1 MTALFSA
8 RRRAD
13 ELASA
18 LDNPHRD
25 VDAELRELVGVVG
38 TLRRAVVDD
47 PAATPRADFAAD
59 LRARLM
65 AEAADVL
72 EPGSSLVL
80 PARPT
85 GRRERRLVAAAA
97 AFVLVGGTAG
107 MAAASSGALPG
118 DPLYPVKR
126 GIERAEAGLSVSKA
140 GKGRDLLHQASGRLT
155 EVEGLLAADRLG
167 GEPRVPAALDDFVSQ
182 AREGSGLLLDS
193 FRDDR
198 DPARVTDVRTFTAD
212 ALSDLEDLA
221 ATAPASVQ
229 PDLRAAAVALRD
241 IDVQASRLCDT
252 CAAGTPTL
260 DLPAVFLV
268 AAEADRALDRLD
280 AGALDNSH
288 PFVVPKSLVP
298 ADRGDDGTKAAAGDD
313 GQDGDGGTGGTPS
326 TPTLPGTPSLPGG
339 GGSGDSG
346 GSGGDG
352 DTGGDLTQPDGA
364 LEDTVDGVGDALDD
378 TVGSITDGLTG
389 AVETVLPDPIPDG
402 STGGLLP

>member
-167 GEPRVPAALDDFVSQ
+167 GEPRVPVALEDFVSQ

-198 DPARVTDVRTFTAD
+198 DPARVTDVRTFTAG
-212 ALSDLEDLA
+212 ALAELEDLA

-241 IDVQASRLCDT
+241 IDVRASRLCDT

-298 ADRGDDGTKAAAGDD
+298 AGRGDDGKRKPAAGDD
-313 GQDGDGGTGGTPS
+313 GQDGDGGGSAGGTPS
-326 TPTLPGTPSLPGG
+326 TPALPGTPSLPGG
-339 GGSGDSG
+339 GGSGG
-346 GSGGDG
+346 GGGG
-352 DTGGDLTQPDGA
+352 GTGGDLTSPDGA
-364 LEDTVDGVGDALDD
+364 LQDTVDGVGGALDD

-389 AVETVLPDPIPDG
+389 VVETVLPDPIPDG
-402 STGGLLP
+402 SADGLLP

>member
-38 TLRRAVVDD
+38 ALRRTVDD
-47 PAATPRADFAAD
+47 DPFATPRADFAAD

-65 AEAADVL
+65 AEAVDVM
-72 EPGSSLVL
+72 EPGAALVL
-80 PARPT
+80 PSRPT
-85 GRRERRLVAAAA
+85 GRRERRLVSAAAA
-97 AFVLVGGTAG
+97 VVLVGGTAG

-118 DPLYPVKR
+118 DTLYPVKR

-140 GKGRDLLHQASGRLT
+140 GKGRALLQQASGRLT
-155 EVEGLLAADRLG
+155 EVQGLLAERRPGD
-167 GEPRVPAALDDFVSQ
+167 EPRVPAALDDFVTQ
-182 AREGSGLLLDS
+182 AQEGSGLLMDS
-193 FRDDR
+193 FREDR
-198 DPARVTDVRTFTAD
+198 DPARVTDVRAFTAD
-212 ALSDLEDLA
+212 ALADLEDLA

-229 PDLRAAAVALRD
+229 PELRAAAIALRD
-241 IDVQASRLCDT
+241 IDLQASRLCDS

-260 DLPAVFLV
+260 DLPAVFLA
-268 AAEADRALDRLD
+268 AAEADRALEGLD

-298 ADRGDDGTKAAAGDD
+298 AGRGDGREKKPAAGD
-313 GQDGDGGTGGTPS
+313 GQDGDGQNDGGGIGGTPS
-326 TPTLPGTPSLPGG
+326 TPGLPGTPSLPGG
-339 GGSGDSG
+339 GTG
-346 GSGGDG
+346 GGG
-352 DTGGDLTQPDGA
+352 DTGGGPTSPGGT
-364 LEDTVDGVGDALDD
+364 LEDTVDGVGGTLDD

-389 AVETVLPDPIPDG
+389 VVETVLPDPLGDG

>member
-38 TLRRAVVDD
+38 TLRRAVDDD
-47 PAATPRADFAAD
+47 PDATPRADFAAD

-72 EPGSSLVL
+72 EPGSPLVL
-80 PARPT
+80 PPRPV

-97 AFVLVGGTAG
+97 AVVLVGGTAG

-118 DPLYPVKR
+118 DALYPVKR
-126 GIERAEAGLSVSKA
+126 GIERAEAGLSASKA

-155 EVEGLLAADRLG
+155 EVHGLLAADRLG
-167 GEPRVPAALDDFVSQ
+167 GEPRVPLALDDFVTQSRQ
-182 AREGSGLLLDS
+182 GAGLLMES

-198 DPARVTDVRTFTAD
+198 DPAQVTDVRTFTAD
-212 ALSDLEDLA
+212 ALDDLA
-221 ATAPASVQ
+221 DLATTAPASVQ
-229 PDLRAAAVALRD
+229 PDLRDAALALRD
-241 IDVQASRLCDT
+241 IDLRASQLCDT

-260 DLPAVFLV
+260 DLPPVFLA
-268 AAEADRALDRLD
+268 AAEADRALDGVD

-298 ADRGDDGTKAAAGDD
+298 AGRGDDGETKPAAGDD
-313 GQDGDGGTGGTPS
+313 GQHGGGSGDAGDTGAPLPG
-326 TPTLPGTPSLPGG
+326 TPTLPGDGG
-339 GGSGDSG
+339 GGG
-346 GSGGDG
+346 GGGTGDG
-352 DTGGDLTQPDGA
+352 DVTSPGGT
-364 LEDTVDGVGDALDD
+364 LEDGVDGVDG

-389 AVETVLPDPIPDG
+389 VVETILPDPTTGG

>member
-38 TLRRAVVDD
+38 TLRRAVDDD
-47 PAATPRADFAAD
+47 PFATPRADFAAD

-65 AEAADVL
+65 AEAVDVL
-72 EPGSSLVL
+72 EPGSPLVL
-80 PARPT
+80 PPRPV

-97 AFVLVGGTAG
+97 AVLLVGGTAG

-118 DPLYPVKR
+118 DALYPVKR

-140 GKGRDLLHQASGRLT
+140 GKGRDLLAQASGRLT
-155 EVEGLLAADRLG
+155 EVRGLLAADRLG
-167 GEPRVPAALDDFVSQ
+167 GEPRVPLALDDFVAQSQ
-182 AREGSGLLLDS
+182 QGAALLMDS

-198 DPARVTDVRTFTAD
+198 DPARVADVRTFTAD
-212 ALSDLEDLA
+212 ALDDLA
-221 ATAPASVQ
+221 DLATTAPASVQ
-229 PDLRAAAVALRD
+229 PDLRNAALALRD
-241 IDVQASRLCDT
+241 IDVRAGQLCDT

-260 DLPAVFLV
+260 DLPPVFLA
-268 AAEADRALDRLD
+268 AAEADRALDGVD

-298 ADRGDDGTKAAAGDD
+298 AGRGDDGKKPAAGDD
-313 GQDGDGGTGGTPS
+313 GGGGTGDAGDTGVP
-326 TPTLPGTPSLPGG
+326 LPGTPSLPGG
-339 GGSGDSG
+339 GGSGG
-346 GSGGDG
+346 GGGGGTGGGDVTSPG
-352 DTGGDLTQPDGA
+352 GA
-364 LEDTVDGVGDALDD
+364 LQDTVDGVGGTLDD

-389 AVETVLPDPIPDG
+389 VVETVLPDPTTGG

>member
-38 TLRRAVVDD
+38 TLRRAVADD

-167 GEPRVPAALDDFVSQ
+167 GEPRVPVALDDFVAQ
-182 AREGSGLLLDS
+182 AREGSELLLDS

-198 DPARVTDVRTFTAD
+198 DPARVTDVRTFTAA

-229 PDLRAAAVALRD
+229 PDLRAAALALRD

-268 AAEADRALDRLD
+268 AAEVDRALDRLD

-298 ADRGDDGTKAAAGDD
+298 AGRGDDGKRKPAAGDD
-313 GQDGDGGTGGTPS
+313 GQDGDGTGGTPS

-339 GGSGDSG
+339 GGSG
-346 GSGGDG
+346 GSGGG
-352 DTGGDLTQPDGA
+352 GGGTGGDLTQPGGA
-364 LEDTVDGVGDALDD
+364 LQDTVDGVGGALDD

-389 AVETVLPDPIPDG
+389 VVETVLPDPIPDG